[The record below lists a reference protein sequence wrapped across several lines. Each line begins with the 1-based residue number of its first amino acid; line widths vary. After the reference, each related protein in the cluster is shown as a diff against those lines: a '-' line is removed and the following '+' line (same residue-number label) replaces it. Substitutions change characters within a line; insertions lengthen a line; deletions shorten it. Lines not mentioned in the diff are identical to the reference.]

1 MKASILLSLLFL
13 VPVLVRAQAVRVGI
27 RAGVNVASADQK
39 SIDQIKRVL
48 SLIGSDVTLKP
59 VTGYHAG
66 VVLNVGGPK
75 FSLQPEFLYSQYGA
89 RFDGGANSVELKT
102 NVIEVPILAK
112 YALGNRDTRFF
123 VNAGPFFDYALNGKL
138 TLDFSGRR
146 LIQDVTFDKTSDRI
160 AYGLA
165 GGVGLTRPLGR
176 GNVLLEARY
185 SYSLR
190 SKVPQLGNTNINAS
204 LGMLSIGYILPA
216 GR

>member
-1 MKASILLSLLFL
+1 MKPLFLLSLF
-13 VPVLVRAQAVRVGI
+13 VLLPALTLAQSVRVGV
-27 RAGVNVASADQK
+27 RAGINVASADQK
-39 SIDQIKRVL
+39 SIDQIKNVL
-48 SLIGSDVTLKP
+48 SLIGSDVALKP

-66 VVLNVGGPK
+66 IVLNVGGPK
-75 FSLQPEFLYSQYGA
+75 FSLQPECLYSQYGA

-112 YALGNRDTRFF
+112 YAFGNRDTRFF

-146 LIQDVTFDKTSDRI
+146 LTQDVTFDKTSDRI

-165 GGVGLTRPLGR
+165 GGAGLTRPLGR

-190 SKVPQLGNTNINAS
+190 SKVPQLGNTNIHAS
-204 LGMLSIGYILPA
+204 LGMISVGYILPT